1 MASLQ
6 YVGIDTSL
14 CTNQSA
20 EQPDPVDSDD
30 NKPPDDRLSDD
41 CDDDVQLDNGVDV
54 RNSQ

>member
-14 CTNQSA
+14 YTNQSA

-41 CDDDVQLDNGVDV
+41 CDDDVQLDNAVDV